1 MKKTIVAVFDKASN
15 AFGQPIF
22 APAKGVA
29 LRSFTDEVNNNY
41 ETNQMYHHPDDF
53 TLYDLGLFDDNTG
66 EFELHNP
73 PNKLL
78 TAKDAKNPV
87 AS

>member
-29 LRSFTDEVNNNY
+29 LRSFTDEVNKNY
-41 ETNQMYHHPDDF
+41 ENNQMYHHPDDF
-53 TLYDLGLFDDNTG
+53 TLYDLGMFDDNTG
-66 EFELHNP
+66 HFELHDQP
-73 PNKLL
+73 KQLL
-78 TAKDAKNPV
+78 TAKDAKTPI